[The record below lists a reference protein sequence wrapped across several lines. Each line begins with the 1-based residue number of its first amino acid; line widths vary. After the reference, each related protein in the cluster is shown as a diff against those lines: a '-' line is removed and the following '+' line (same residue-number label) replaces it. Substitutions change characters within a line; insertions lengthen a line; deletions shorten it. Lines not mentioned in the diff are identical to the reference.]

1 MTARG
6 FDVFDQMAAA
16 AVVAGTT
23 PRTQT
28 TQPAPTQTAPTTAT
42 RTAPDRM
49 LRAGAYLLT
58 FAGAVLLLAALAAFT
73 PVGRID
79 ADITVPFVAVTVVTL
94 AAIVWDAVRA

>member
-1 MTARG
+1 
-6 FDVFDQMAAA
+6 MAARVYDIYDLSSA
-16 AVVAGTT
+16 FVEPT
-23 PRTQT
+23 
-28 TQPAPTQTAPTTAT
+28 APTQTAPTTAT

-58 FAGAVLLLAALAAFT
+58 FAGVVLLLAVLAAFT
-73 PVGRID
+73 PLGRID

>member
-28 TQPAPTQTAPTTAT
+28 AQPAPTTAAPTTTKRA
-42 RTAPDRM
+42 APDRM

-58 FAGAVLLLAALAAFT
+58 FAGAVLLLAVPAAFT
-73 PVGRID
+73 PAGRID
-79 ADITVPFVAVTVVTL
+79 ADITVPFVAVTPGAL